1 MRYLWL
7 KTQIKLNIDFM
18 VSQLSWKKNPEFGI
32 SRCMEIVMNNSLTLF
47 CDKFSFVT
55 RAHQDFLS
63 YFIVVGENVTCVM
76 NFELTKIH
84 VRKRKKNKSISEK
97 AFVQRYG
104 LPVVV
109 IVVIKPELLV

>member
-18 VSQLSWKKNPEFGI
+18 VSQLSWKKNPEFES
-32 SRCMEIVMNNSLTLF
+32 SRCMEIVINNSLTLF

-84 VRKRKKNKSISEK
+84 VRKRKKNKKVFRKKRSRRGM
-97 AFVQRYG
+97 VYQW
-104 LPVVV
+104 L
-109 IVVIKPELLV
+109 

>member
-18 VSQLSWKKNPEFGI
+18 VSQLSWKKNPEFES
-32 SRCMEIVMNNSLTLF
+32 SRCMEIVINNSLTLF

-84 VRKRKKNKSISEK
+84 VRKRKKNKKVFRKKRSRK
-97 AFVQRYG
+97 GMVYQW
-104 LPVVV
+104 L
-109 IVVIKPELLV
+109 

>member
-18 VSQLSWKKNPEFGI
+18 VSQLSWKKNPEFES
-32 SRCMEIVMNNSLTLF
+32 SRCMEIVINNSLTLF

-84 VRKRKKNKSISEK
+84 VRKRKKNKKVFRKKRSRKGMVYQWLS
-97 AFVQRYG
+97 
-104 LPVVV
+104 
-109 IVVIKPELLV
+109 

>member
-1 MRYLWL
+1 
-7 KTQIKLNIDFM
+7 
-18 VSQLSWKKNPEFGI
+18 
-32 SRCMEIVMNNSLTLF
+32 MEIVMNNSLTLF

-63 YFIVVGENVTCVM
+63 YFIVIGENVTCVM

-84 VRKRKKNKSISEK
+84 VRKRKKNKSILEK
-97 AFVQRYG
+97 AFAQRYG

-109 IVVIKPELLV
+109 IVVIKLK

>member
-18 VSQLSWKKNPEFGI
+18 VSQLSWKKNPEFES
-32 SRCMEIVMNNSLTLF
+32 SRCMEIVINNSLTLF

-55 RAHQDFLS
+55 RAHQKFLS

-84 VRKRKKNKSISEK
+84 VRKRKKNKKVFRKKRSRRGM
-97 AFVQRYG
+97 VYQW
-104 LPVVV
+104 L
-109 IVVIKPELLV
+109 

>member
-18 VSQLSWKKNPEFGI
+18 VSQLSWKKNPEFES

-47 CDKFSFVT
+47 SFVT
-55 RAHQDFLS
+55 RAHQNFLS

-97 AFVQRYG
+97 AFAQRYG

>member
-1 MRYLWL
+1 
-7 KTQIKLNIDFM
+7 
-18 VSQLSWKKNPEFGI
+18 
-32 SRCMEIVMNNSLTLF
+32 MEIVMNNSLTLF

-63 YFIVVGENVTCVM
+63 YFIVVGENATCVM

-84 VRKRKKNKSISEK
+84 VRKRKKKQKSSSEK
-97 AFVQRYG
+97 AFAQRYG

-109 IVVIKPELLV
+109 IVVIKLKWLV

>member
-18 VSQLSWKKNPEFGI
+18 ASQLSWKKNPEFES
-32 SRCMEIVMNNSLTLF
+32 SRCMEIVINNSLTLF

-55 RAHQDFLS
+55 RAHQKFLS

-84 VRKRKKNKSISEK
+84 VRKRKKNKKVFRKKRSRRGM
-97 AFVQRYG
+97 VYQW
-104 LPVVV
+104 L
-109 IVVIKPELLV
+109 

>member
-1 MRYLWL
+1 MRDLWL

-18 VSQLSWKKNPEFGI
+18 VSQLSWKKNPEFGS

-63 YFIVVGENVTCVM
+63 YFIVIGENVTCVM

-84 VRKRKKNKSISEK
+84 VRKRKKNKKVFRKKRSRK
-97 AFVQRYG
+97 GMVYQW
-104 LPVVV
+104 L
-109 IVVIKPELLV
+109 

>member
-1 MRYLWL
+1 
-7 KTQIKLNIDFM
+7 M
-18 VSQLSWKKNPEFGI
+18 VSQLSWKKNPEFES
-32 SRCMEIVMNNSLTLF
+32 SRCMEIVINNSLTLF

-97 AFVQRYG
+97 AFAQRYG

>member
-63 YFIVVGENVTCVM
+63 YFIVVGENVTCVI

-97 AFVQRYG
+97 AFAQRYG

-109 IVVIKPELLV
+109 IVVIKPELVV

>member
-1 MRYLWL
+1 
-7 KTQIKLNIDFM
+7 
-18 VSQLSWKKNPEFGI
+18 
-32 SRCMEIVMNNSLTLF
+32 MEIVMNNSLTLF

-63 YFIVVGENVTCVM
+63 YFIVVGENVTCVI

-84 VRKRKKNKSISEK
+84 VRKRKKKSISEK
-97 AFVQRYG
+97 AFAQRYG

-109 IVVIKPELLV
+109 IVVIKLKWLV

>member
-1 MRYLWL
+1 
-7 KTQIKLNIDFM
+7 
-18 VSQLSWKKNPEFGI
+18 
-32 SRCMEIVMNNSLTLF
+32 MEIVMNNSLTLF

-76 NFELTKIH
+76 NLH

-97 AFVQRYG
+97 SFAQRYG

-109 IVVIKPELLV
+109 IVVIKLKWLV

>member
-63 YFIVVGENVTCVM
+63 YFIVVGENVTCVI

-97 AFVQRYG
+97 AFAQRYG

-109 IVVIKPELLV
+109 IVVIKLKWLV

>member
-1 MRYLWL
+1 MRDLSL

-18 VSQLSWKKNPEFGI
+18 VSQLSWKKNPEFGS

-84 VRKRKKNKSISEK
+84 VRKRKKNKKVFRKKRSRK
-97 AFVQRYG
+97 GMVYQW
-104 LPVVV
+104 L
-109 IVVIKPELLV
+109 

>member
-55 RAHQDFLS
+55 CAHQDFLS

-97 AFVQRYG
+97 AFAQRYG

>member
-18 VSQLSWKKNPEFGI
+18 VSQLSWKKNPEFES

-47 CDKFSFVT
+47 SFVT
-55 RAHQDFLS
+55 RAHQNFLS

-97 AFVQRYG
+97 AFAQRYG

-109 IVVIKPELLV
+109 IVVIKLK

>member
-18 VSQLSWKKNPEFGI
+18 VSQLSWKKNPEFES

-47 CDKFSFVT
+47 SFVT
-55 RAHQDFLS
+55 RAHQNFLS

-84 VRKRKKNKSISEK
+84 VRKRKKNKSILEK
-97 AFVQRYG
+97 AFAQRYG

-109 IVVIKPELLV
+109 IVVIKLK

>member
-18 VSQLSWKKNPEFGI
+18 VSQLSWKKNPEFES
-32 SRCMEIVMNNSLTLF
+32 SRCMEIVINNSLTLF

-97 AFVQRYG
+97 AFAQRYG

>member
-1 MRYLWL
+1 
-7 KTQIKLNIDFM
+7 
-18 VSQLSWKKNPEFGI
+18 
-32 SRCMEIVMNNSLTLF
+32 MEIVMNNSLTLF

-63 YFIVVGENVTCVM
+63 YFIVVGENVTCVI

-97 AFVQRYG
+97 AFAQRYG

-109 IVVIKPELLV
+109 IVVIKLKWLV

>member
-18 VSQLSWKKNPEFGI
+18 VSQLSWKKNPEFES

-47 CDKFSFVT
+47 SFVT
-55 RAHQDFLS
+55 RAHQNFLS

-84 VRKRKKNKSISEK
+84 VRKRKKNKKVFRKKRSRK
-97 AFVQRYG
+97 GMVYQW
-104 LPVVV
+104 L
-109 IVVIKPELLV
+109 

>member
-63 YFIVVGENVTCVM
+63 YFIVVGENVTCVI

-97 AFVQRYG
+97 AFAQRYG

>member
-1 MRYLWL
+1 
-7 KTQIKLNIDFM
+7 
-18 VSQLSWKKNPEFGI
+18 
-32 SRCMEIVMNNSLTLF
+32 MEIVMNNSLTLF

-84 VRKRKKNKSISEK
+84 VRKRKKKSISEK
-97 AFVQRYG
+97 AFAQRYG

-109 IVVIKPELLV
+109 IVVIKLKWLV

>member
-1 MRYLWL
+1 
-7 KTQIKLNIDFM
+7 M
-18 VSQLSWKKNPEFGI
+18 VSQLSWKKNPEFGS

-47 CDKFSFVT
+47 CEVFLRNSRTSRFSF
-55 RAHQDFLS
+55 L
-63 YFIVVGENVTCVM
+63 FIVVGENVTCVI

-97 AFVQRYG
+97 AFAQRYG

-109 IVVIKPELLV
+109 IVVIKPELVV

>member
-55 RAHQDFLS
+55 RAHQKFLS

-84 VRKRKKNKSISEK
+84 VRKRKKNKKVFRKKRSRK
-97 AFVQRYG
+97 GMVYQW
-104 LPVVV
+104 L
-109 IVVIKPELLV
+109 

>member
-18 VSQLSWKKNPEFGI
+18 VSQLSWKKNPEFES
-32 SRCMEIVMNNSLTLF
+32 SRCMEIVINNSLTLF

-63 YFIVVGENVTCVM
+63 YFIVVGENVTCVI